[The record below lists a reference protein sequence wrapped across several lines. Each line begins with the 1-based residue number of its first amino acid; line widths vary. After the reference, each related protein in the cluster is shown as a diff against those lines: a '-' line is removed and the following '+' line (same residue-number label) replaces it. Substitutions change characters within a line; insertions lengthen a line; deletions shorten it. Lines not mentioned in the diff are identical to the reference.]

1 MRASSTGCRSARG
14 GRRLSRENGR
24 RHFVCDAD
32 AVAPG
37 ERLVRDVAGLSIGVF
52 NVHGRFYALHNR
64 CPHRGGALCLGPV
77 TGTALADAGF
87 RFVYGREGELIRC
100 AWHGWEFEI
109 ATGRSL
115 VDDRIRAK
123 TYPVEVDAG
132 RVYVVV

>member
-1 MRASSTGCRSARG
+1 
-14 GRRLSRENGR
+14 
-24 RHFVCDAD
+24 
-32 AVAPG
+32 
-37 ERLVRDVAGLSIGVF
+37 
-52 NVHGRFYALHNR
+52 VHGRFHALHNR

-77 TGTALADAGF
+77 TGTALGDAGF